1 MLSSGVGGSRR
12 CLLKKKALPGTW
24 YPLPH
29 GVFCCLRDYRLHS
42 RCALHIVSLS
52 PWFYARSDDHQTLS
66 LSYQA
71 DEDWPRVPRIYASGS
86 LLNRLVITRDAFAYL
101 TTVYVG

>member
-1 MLSSGVGGSRR
+1 MLSSGVGGSHR

-29 GVFCCLRDYRLHS
+29 GLYCCLRGDGLHS
-42 RCALHIVSLS
+42 RCTLHSVSLS
-52 PWFYARSDDHQTLS
+52 PWFHVRSDDHQPLS

-71 DEDWPRVPRIYASGS
+71 DEDCPTVPRIYASGS
-86 LLNRLVITRDAFAYL
+86 LLNRLVIPRDAFAYL
-101 TTVYVG
+101 P